1 MISNNRPHDK
11 SALTCILKITKP
23 NKQPCFSSCAVFGAW
38 SRRGA
43 ARPEGQ
49 RVNYGQFYFTSGG
62 PPIVLGAR
70 FTKDVSGLEIEFDI
84 STNRG
89 QSLAVTDDTV
99 YQTSDDLLLDPL
111 KIFGLGAFATWP
123 SRKVVIVSFGRDATI
138 TPRSYPQW
146 RPYVISDYFDQYAL
160 IGEGE
165 TFTIDPIAPDK
176 KPATSV
182 VLAAP
187 KSVSYCSDWQLSAKD
202 SQGGGGRPLS
212 FGWFVTV
219 RPMQGTTMRPGEY
232 IENYSACDKNDGT
245 PILSGAAQC
254 TPWVSRLQDT
264 LSKLPAKQDFI
275 KFVSKAQAISQKGSC
290 DVTGTC
296 AQGLNVCFDKDN
308 VECDVKPGYLYT
320 WQAVSY
326 SWLWTPGEQ
335 KVQLK
340 TFKCGSSPV
349 PRDLWTHP
357 VKYITC
363 PAMSLMNSDPTCYE
377 SLMKSDPTS
386 ESTYEATSCEPWAS
400 FITEVSLN
408 PMLELEILGPS
419 QIKLPNKNLNL
430 LLRGRVNS
438 ESLQVCEIQAGVFS
452 SEEILRM
459 QGKGPT
465 EDLVRTLESIWKII
479 RTPQEQDK
487 NTSRAGRRAA
497 TSLLEGCTSRDLPI
511 CLSETLDHYC
521 LEDMT
526 SIPSHKTL
534 VLDLPGNFF
543 KPKNSY
549 FATLTNQMQGKPDT
563 SICSSIEIV
572 LDEELLDID
581 IFMGI
586 YMNNLE
592 PQEKAMGGIKRAYNL
607 AVDIGN
613 VEQPN
618 SFQELRFYAQVLNP
632 RKPPIHE
639 GSSIKYLFDWKCRLW
654 QKDVYKYWENS
665 KFEPS
670 KTIVFP
676 CTCPTGSKVG
686 IYCLD
691 NWGLR
696 NDTKVQTP
704 SPKSFVTIQ
713 EKEFMGKFNFTFE
726 FTVTVTELVDRPGF
740 GLDIVRSANK
750 DMRTTVYHQGDS
762 RYKSYLAHRE
772 INLHLVIDKSK
783 QPKSATLNN
792 FVPYTPLFVKS
803 HIRDTQNP
811 NQYIEPGQI
820 LMGFDSLGKAK
831 PPFLCPGRLPEDV
844 NGIDKMCWYQWVE
857 LVGTD
862 LSDPM
867 LSLYPPFQPLSA
879 SSNFG
884 LRVGLMQADSSFVIR
899 LNMIKSLEA
908 EAPEMMYS
916 FWEQRVEVNGIPRNG
931 YIDIQPRCGFG
942 IVDDFTIT
950 AQDWN
955 DDPEDLPL
963 AYAFS
968 YQRLNY
974 DKYPTFFTEFD
985 FSSQV
990 MFQMPYADSG
1000 WPCKGKKADGTF
1012 SDGIR
1017 NSEFCKVLDVSVT
1030 VRNVNGAF
1038 IVSSTT
1044 VDIWRP
1050 QFGSDNAF
1058 QRGGKL
1064 DDAQP
1069 VHAPGYKDCH
1079 PGPRGEKVKLVNPLE
1094 FMSSRLRTGY
1104 AYGFTNKNQVKMDM
1118 VIRNAAIFYNN
1129 EGEQLE
1135 QLVGQKQ
1142 PGFGEAFMYRE
1153 TVLNTVFLKL
1163 LPDALDMLPRT
1174 PEGIE
1179 SFISAVFETFGHKN
1193 GVKDLC
1199 LSSTKTIEKLMR
1211 VVQTMLG
1218 YITKSKI
1225 TVRFG
1230 IISNLVAL
1238 ADACT
1243 ECLLSGDPAFLET
1256 IRRES
1261 FETHIESV
1269 ETHSAQSKNKVRA
1282 LSAQLLLH
1290 RLQISWDFNTKFAED
1305 ICAATLESKD
1315 ERTDEQTFIQGDR
1328 HSFVFRRAYPW
1339 TPNTGFELSTLEFAN
1354 SQGQRMCGPIVI
1366 NVTEGIGK
1374 GKVDVCAAVF
1384 HYDPVKFDTAMSGG
1398 FTTDGKS
1405 QRQYNVPW
1413 PLSSKMCPVRVTVHQ
1428 VPRNAPGD
1436 RIYLSTSVRF
1446 DLSHEPTL
1454 ARNWFVPRAPDQYST
1469 TEGHNPPAFNNLA
1482 YQDIFF
1488 SGICEEWGMRPSG
1501 FGSWFEAGRV
1511 NQTIQYDDAGIKINQ
1526 DPFFEQE
1533 NVDACLQIHM
1543 PSNAAR
1549 EPVPEEI
1556 ASGIITCYFEPF
1568 DRSFTSSLDATLS
1581 GLYGVV
1587 LERADCQGSFSKK
1600 AALGSTLDFSIGQM
1614 DYARLNGNSW
1624 PATRL
1629 VCDRCSRCGGYN
1641 NGCDL
1646 GCDSTFPSLR
1656 KLDQCG
1662 ACGGSCFGPGTVVA
1676 FDVLTGDPVYGGCSS
1691 SQCSELVLIFSAGER
1706 AQTTRYFFGQ
1716 GLCDSPL
1723 AAKAPSICNNLFKGT
1738 CETACPDITP
1748 GPKRESC
1755 LKICQKEARSETY
1768 ALDSEH
1774 LTMREDEPYI
1784 LPPNNLTLISSN
1796 NPSKSVVM
1804 HLCPINEACRR
1815 YLWEAGPNLGKPP
1828 RCEDLHNLV
1837 PDCALQCGSE
1847 HDYFDNSIFC
1857 AAGDFQLPSAGS
1869 MCERVAGSGKSAPD
1883 EIGTFVPALEPN
1895 APARKAGTLWKCT
1908 GTPAQINRAV
1918 EGLIYTPPRLY
1929 TSGRPAQSFVF
1940 WRFTFGS
1947 VDPRAYRKDVNVT
1960 VLPVNSPPKVSGGA
1974 AFKVQEDRPTILSP
1988 KTPGKP
1994 GLLTVAILDDAA
2006 YQLPHTISVALTV
2019 DKQIGTGSISIGG
2032 SRNPPLCPG
2041 CPPGTNSQNVTS

>member
-1 MISNNRPHDK
+1 M
-11 SALTCILKITKP
+11 
-23 NKQPCFSSCAVFGAW
+23 
-38 SRRGA
+38 
-43 ARPEGQ
+43 
-49 RVNYGQFYFTSGG
+49 SGG

-70 FTKDVSGLEIEFDI
+70 FTKDISGLEIEFDI

-89 QSLAVTDDTV
+89 QSLSVTDDTL
-99 YQTSDDLLLDPL
+99 YQSSDDLLLDPL
-111 KIFGLGAFATWP
+111 KFFGLGAFATWP
-123 SRKVVIVSFGRDATI
+123 TRKVVIVSFGRDATI
-138 TPRSYPQW
+138 TPLSYPQW
-146 RPYVISDYFDQYAL
+146 RPYMISDYFDQYAL

-165 TFTIDPIAPDK
+165 TFTIDPIAPDE
-176 KPATSV
+176 KPATYV
-182 VLAAP
+182 VLAAQ
-187 KSVSYCSDWQLSAKD
+187 KSVSYCSDWQLSAQD

-219 RPMQGTTMRPGEY
+219 RPMQGTEEY
-232 IENYSACDKNDGT
+232 KHLENYVACDKNDGT
-245 PILSGAAQC
+245 PTLSGAAKC
-254 TPWVSRLQDT
+254 TPWVSRLQAT
-264 LSKLPAKQDFI
+264 LSNLPAKQPFI

-296 AQGLNVCFDKDN
+296 AQGLHVCFDKDN

-335 KVQLK
+335 KLQHK

-349 PRDLWTHP
+349 PRDLWIHP
-357 VKYITC
+357 VKYMTC
-363 PAMSLMNSDPTCYE
+363 PAMSLKNSDPTCYQ
-377 SLMKSDPTS
+377 LTDK
-386 ESTYEATSCEPWAS
+386 ATSCEPWAS
-400 FITEVSLN
+400 FITEVSLK

-419 QIKLPNKNLNL
+419 KMKLPNKNINL

-438 ESLQVCEIQAGVFS
+438 ESLQVCEVQAGVFS
-452 SEEILRM
+452 REEILRM
-459 QGKGPT
+459 QGDGPT
-465 EDLVRTLESIWKII
+465 EDLVRTLESSWEII

-487 NTSRAGRRAA
+487 RRAA
-497 TSLLEGCTSRDLPI
+497 SSPREGCTYRDLPI
-511 CLSETLDHYC
+511 CQSNTSTTQYC
-521 LEDMT
+521 LEDLT

-543 KPKNSY
+543 TPKNSY
-549 FATLTNQMQGKPDT
+549 FATLTNQMQGKPDA

-586 YMNNLE
+586 YLDKLQ
-592 PQEKAMGGIKRAYNL
+592 PKEKALGGIKRAYNL

-613 VEQPN
+613 VEAPN
-618 SFQELRFYAQVLNP
+618 SDQELRFYAQILNP
-632 RKPPIHE
+632 RKPPTCE
-639 GSSIKYLFDWKCRLW
+639 GCSIKYLFDWKCRYW
-654 QKDVYKYWENS
+654 QKDLYAYWENS
-665 KFEPS
+665 NFDAP

-676 CTCPTGSKVG
+676 CTCPTGNPVDRT
-686 IYCLD
+686 CLES
-691 NWGLR
+691 WGLG
-696 NDTKVQTP
+696 NDTDVLTP
-704 SPKSFVTIQ
+704 SRESFVTVQ
-713 EKEFMGKFNFTFE
+713 EQKFSGKFNFTFE
-726 FTVTVTELVDRPGF
+726 FTVAVTEFVERAGF
-740 GLDIVRSANK
+740 GLDIGRSANK
-750 DMRTTVYHQGDS
+750 DMRTTVYDHQDS

-783 QPKSATLNN
+783 QPKSATLHN

-803 HIRDTQNP
+803 YIRDGAT
-811 NQYIEPGQI
+811 NQYTEPEQI
-820 LMGFDSLGKAK
+820 FMGLDLAGSAK
-831 PPFLCPGRLPEDV
+831 PSFLCPGRLPEDV
-844 NGIDKMCWYQWVE
+844 NGIDRVCWYQWVE

-862 LSDPM
+862 LSDPT

-884 LRVGLMQADSSFVIR
+884 LRAGLMQADSSFVIR
-899 LNMIKSLEA
+899 LNMIKSLDETS
-908 EAPEMMYS
+908 PEMMYS

-931 YIDIQPRCGFG
+931 YIDIQPPCGFG

-950 AQDWN
+950 AQNWN

-974 DKYPTFFTEFD
+974 DEYPTFFTEFD

-1000 WPCKGKKADGTF
+1000 WPCRGKMADGMF
-1012 SDGIR
+1012 SDGIK
-1017 NSEFCKVLDVSVT
+1017 NSEFCKLLDVSVT

-1038 IVSSTT
+1038 IVSSST

-1064 DDAQP
+1064 DVEQP

-1079 PGPRGEKVKLVNPLE
+1079 PGTRGEKVKLANPMD
-1094 FMSSRLRTGY
+1094 FMTSRLRTGY
-1104 AYGFTNKNQVKMDM
+1104 AYGFTNKDQVKMDM

-1129 EGEQLE
+1129 EVEQLI
-1135 QLVGQKQ
+1135 QLVGQKE
-1142 PGFGEAFMYRE
+1142 PGFGEGFIHRE

-1163 LPDALDMLPRT
+1163 LPDSLDMLPRT
-1174 PEGIE
+1174 PEGME

-1199 LSSTKTIEKLMR
+1199 MSSTKTIQNVIQ
-1211 VVQTMLG
+1211 VVQTTLG
-1218 YITKSKI
+1218 YITTKNMA
-1225 TVRFG
+1225 VRFG

-1243 ECLLSGDPAFLET
+1243 ECLLSGDPVFLET
-1256 IRRES
+1256 LRR
-1261 FETHIESV
+1261 ESV
-1269 ETHSAQSKNKVRA
+1269 ETRKESIETHSAESKNKVRE
-1282 LSAQLLLH
+1282 LSAQLLKH
-1290 RLQISWDFNTKFAED
+1290 RLEISWDFNTKFAED

-1354 SQGQRMCGPIVI
+1354 AQGQRICGPIVI

-1384 HYDPVKFDTAMSGG
+1384 HYNPVKFDTAMSGG
-1398 FTTDGKS
+1398 FTTDGES

-1413 PLSSKMCPVRVTVHQ
+1413 PLSSKMCPVRVTAHR
-1428 VPRNAPGD
+1428 VPRNSPGD

-1454 ARNWFVPRAPDQYST
+1454 ARSWFVPKTPDQYST

-1488 SGICEEWGMRPSG
+1488 SGICEEWAMRPSG

-1511 NQTIQYDDAGIKINQ
+1511 NQTIQYDDAGTKINQ
-1526 DPFFEQE
+1526 IPFFEQE
-1533 NVDACLQIHM
+1533 NVDTCLQIHL
-1543 PSNAAR
+1543 PSNEAR
-1549 EPVPEEI
+1549 EPVPEEL
-1556 ASGIITCYFEPF
+1556 ASGIITCHFEPL
-1568 DRSFTSSLDATLS
+1568 DRNFASSLDATPS

-1587 LERADCQGSFSKK
+1587 LERADCQGSFSKNET
-1600 AALGSTLDFSIGQM
+1600 LSSTLDFSIGQM
-1614 DYARLNGNSW
+1614 DYARLNGKSW

-1641 NGCDL
+1641 NDCDL

-1656 KLDQCG
+1656 KIDQCG

-1676 FDVLTGDPVYGGCSS
+1676 LAVLTGDPIYGACSA
-1691 SQCSELVLIFSAGER
+1691 SQCSELVLIFSAGKR

-1716 GLCDSPL
+1716 GLCNSPL
-1723 AAKAPSICNNLFKGT
+1723 VAKVSSICTNLIGGT
-1738 CETACPDITP
+1738 CETACDKTP

-1755 LKICQKEARSETY
+1755 LKICQKEVRSETY

-1774 LTMREDEPYI
+1774 LIMREDQPYI
-1784 LPPNNLTLISSN
+1784 LPPNNLTLVSERT
-1796 NPSKSVVM
+1796 PSKSVVM

-1815 YLWEAGPNLGKPP
+1815 YLWEAGPNLGKTP

-1857 AAGDFQLPSAGS
+1857 AAGDFELPSAGS
-1869 MCERVAGSGKSAPD
+1869 TCQRVAGSGKSAPD

-1895 APARKAGTLWKCT
+1895 APARKAGTLWRCT
-1908 GTPAQINRAV
+1908 GSPAQINRAV
-1918 EGLIYTPPRLY
+1918 QGLIYTPPRLY

-1940 WRFTFGS
+1940 WRFTFDS

-2041 CPPGTNSQNVTS
+2041 CPPGRNSQNVTR